1 MTTMNYSASMSGE
14 PSSVRSIAMGAR
26 LSTATST
33 IMTVLLLASIGQGF
47 LSVALLSAAGL
58 GFELLKWHS
67 WQDAWSAHYR
77 HQNDR
82 RNVFAVLCA
91 VAVVLSIGASVA
103 TTRSSLAVN
112 ASDYLQA
119 TRQQELINTQ
129 IDHKQSAI
137 ESCIDANRITLC
149 ARPLQE
155 EVSELQAQLAALK
168 VPAPDEATALISE
181 VASLSGLPFNEAATL
196 VVMLISVMLDASG
209 LYFLYKTSELSASHH
224 QPEVMPSRQNNQPES
239 KTSQYD
245 DNQQINLSVTLGVDD
260 TLRQAMELI
269 SSGKVRPSIRS
280 LSDSLDVPQ
289 HTAQTILHWLSE
301 AGHLQKQGRGK
312 GYTVAGQQRE
322 LL

>member
-1 MTTMNYSASMSGE
+1 MTIMSYAASPVSGQT
-14 PSSVRSIAMGAR
+14 SRTRSI
-26 LSTATST
+26 T
-33 IMTVLLLASIGQGF
+33 
-47 LSVALLSAAGL
+47 
-58 GFELLKWHS
+58 
-67 WQDAWSAHYR
+67 
-77 HQNDR
+77 
-82 RNVFAVLCA
+82 
-91 VAVVLSIGASVA
+91 IGASVA

-149 ARPLQE
+149 ARPLQD

-168 VPAPDEATALISE
+168 VPVPDEATALISE
-181 VASLSGLPFNEAATL
+181 VSSLSSLSFSDAATL
-196 VVMLISVMLDASG
+196 VVLLISTMLDASG
-209 LYFLYKTSELSASHH
+209 LYFLYKTSGLNASHH
-224 QPEVMPSRQNNQPES
+224 QPEAMPSRQSNQPDVKAS
-239 KTSQYD
+239 RRD
-245 DNQQINLSVTLGVDD
+245 DNQQINLSVTLDVDD

-312 GYTVAGQQRE
+312 GYAVAGQQGE